1 VAVWSKLLS
10 LATMGRE
17 HFAGGTEFSVAA
29 ARGRHFQYGHD
40 FELGPSPNLGDFD
53 RHAAVRHEPWGCG
66 YSGSGG
72 AGLDQTKGN
81 LRFRSPSA

>member
-1 VAVWSKLLS
+1 
-10 LATMGRE
+10 
-17 HFAGGTEFSVAA
+17 
-29 ARGRHFQYGHD
+29 
-40 FELGPSPNLGDFD
+40 LGDFD
-53 RHAAVRHEPWGCG
+53 RHAAVRHERWGSG